1 MVALSEFTFQSGSI
15 LMIPVS
21 SIEESSIFIYIP
33 IWFYSNLRQHLIQ
46 IQRLLF
52 TFQSGSILIRYTM
65 VMG

>member
-33 IWFYSNLRQHLIQ
+33 IWFYSNSLSS
-46 IQRLLF
+46 
-52 TFQSGSILIRYTM
+52 QS
-65 VMG
+65 